1 MSRRLMILLVAA
13 LTLLCFAGVA
23 LAENQ
28 DSHPTSVTNIK
39 EIKPIPPD
47 EIVKWAE
54 KKSETLISTT
64 QGVIQPVVPYT
75 IIIIGVLFV
84 LGAFLA
90 ALRIT
95 SKILATAIAVSFALI
110 VMYVMVFHPQNV
122 IALFK
127 GFFGG

>member
-1 MSRRLMILLVAA
+1 MFRKFVVLLAA
-13 LTLLCFAGVA
+13 VLALLCFTGVA

-28 DSHPTSVTNIK
+28 DSHPANVTNIK

-54 KKSETLISTT
+54 KKGETLINAT